1 MQQLVFK
8 FPFKINYSKKDFFVS
23 KSNFEAYKLIESW
36 PNWPDK
42 WINIFGPKGCGKT
55 HLTMILKN
63 KINIKILN
71 PEDLDSNFESK
82 LNNFDFF
89 VIENY
94 ENNINEE
101 ILFSFLNFM
110 KLKDSFLLINSSQSL
125 KSLKI
130 KLNDLK
136 SRLKSFIELG
146 INLPDDDMVQV
157 IILKNFSDKQIS
169 INNNV
174 LNYII
179 KNIDRSYE
187 NIFKFLRDIDKESLV
202 SGNAI
207 SINMV
212 KKFL

>member
-1 MQQLVFK
+1 
-8 FPFKINYSKKDFFVS
+8 
-23 KSNFEAYKLIESW
+23 
-36 PNWPDK
+36 
-42 WINIFGPKGCGKT
+42 
-55 HLTMILKN
+55 
-63 KINIKILN
+63 KILN